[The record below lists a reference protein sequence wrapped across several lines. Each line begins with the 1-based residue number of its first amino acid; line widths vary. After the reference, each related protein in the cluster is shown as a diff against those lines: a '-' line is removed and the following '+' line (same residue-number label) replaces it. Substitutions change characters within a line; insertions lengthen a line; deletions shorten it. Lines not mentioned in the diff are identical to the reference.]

1 MLKDCSTPQFP
12 FLVRGSWEAM
22 RLNHVGILLLLASAV
37 AGCGDQSGASPA
49 SGPNTTAKPAQPAIV
64 LTQEAWAGKAFD
76 GKEVRL
82 NTPERFY
89 QEIVGARNSVSK
101 NEFETTAA
109 YEKRKAE
116 LALPTG
122 IRADAVYLFESP
134 NRVKYDADQ
143 GAYVSEKTFCT
154 DYEFSELKN
163 VLACRLRE
171 VEGKPMV
178 NKRDVYGQVQI
189 FEKRTDTQYSILMPA
204 AQVRKFG
211 TRTSQYASYELPGK
225 CPVAV
230 DEARNLGPVAIAY
243 GVMFTTPDFAKA
255 SMDLHTYPEYRNEW
269 YVDQIG
275 VYGKVVSLVCYTD
288 DQTKRILYQRKL

>member
-1 MLKDCSTPQFP
+1 M
-12 FLVRGSWEAM
+12 
-22 RLNHVGILLLLASAV
+22 
-37 AGCGDQSGASPA
+37 
-49 SGPNTTAKPAQPAIV
+49 

-89 QEIVGARNSVSK
+89 QEIVNARNSVSK

-122 IRADAVYLFESP
+122 IAADAVYLFESP

-154 DYEFSELKN
+154 DYEFSDLKN

-171 VEGKPMV
+171 VEGKPLV
-178 NKRDVYGQVQI
+178 NKRDVYGQVQL
-189 FEKRTDTQYSILMPA
+189 FEKRTDTQYSILMPV

-225 CPVAV
+225 CPVPV
-230 DEARNLGPVAIAY
+230 EEARSIGPVAIAY

-255 SMDLHTYPEYRNEW
+255 TMDLHTYPEYRNEW

-288 DQTKRILYQRKL
+288 DQTKRILYQRKF

>member
-1 MLKDCSTPQFP
+1 
-12 FLVRGSWEAM
+12 M
-22 RLNHVGILLLLASAV
+22 RSIIFGAVGLALAL
-37 AGCGDQSGASPA
+37 AGCQQEEASPRSA
-49 SGPNTTAKPAQPAIV
+49 PQGTTAKPTQPPIV

-89 QEIVGARNSVSK
+89 QEIISVRNGVSK

-122 IRADAVYLFESP
+122 ISGDAVYLFESP

-154 DYEFSELKN
+154 DYEFSDLKN

-171 VEGKPMV
+171 VEGKPLV
-178 NKRDVYGQVQI
+178 NKRDVYGQVQL
-189 FEKRTDTQYSILMPA
+189 FEKRTDTQYSILMPV
-204 AQVRKFG
+204 AQVSKFAA
-211 TRTSQYASYELPGK
+211 RTSQYASYELPGK
-225 CPVAV
+225 CPVPV
-230 DEARNLGPVAIAY
+230 EEARQIGPVAIAY

-255 SMDLHTYPEYRNEW
+255 TMDLHTYPEYRNEW
-269 YVDQIG
+269 YMDQIG

-288 DQTKRILYQRKL
+288 DQTKRILYQRKF

>member
-1 MLKDCSTPQFP
+1 VRST
-12 FLVRGSWEAM
+12 
-22 RLNHVGILLLLASAV
+22 ILLAVGLGLALC
-37 AGCGDQSGASPA
+37 GCQQQEASPA
-49 SGPNTTAKPAQPAIV
+49 AGPGTTAKPTRPPIV

-89 QEIVGARNSVSK
+89 QEIISARNGVSK

-122 IRADAVYLFESP
+122 ISADAVYLFESL

-154 DYEFSELKN
+154 DYEFSDLKN

-171 VEGKPMV
+171 VEGKPLV
-178 NKRDVYGQVQI
+178 NKRDVYGQVQL
-189 FEKRTDTQYSILMPA
+189 FEKRTDTQYSILMPV

-225 CPVAV
+225 CPVPV
-230 DEARNLGPVAIAY
+230 EEARSI
-243 GVMFTTPDFAKA
+243 GVMFTTPDFAKET
-255 SMDLHTYPEYRNEW
+255 MDLHTYPEYRNEW
-269 YVDQIG
+269 YMDQIG

-288 DQTKRILYQRKL
+288 DQTKRILYQRKF

>member
-1 MLKDCSTPQFP
+1 MKRSSVEQGKFVRSTV
-12 FLVRGSWEAM
+12 FLAAG
-22 RLNHVGILLLLASAV
+22 LGLAL
-37 AGCGDQSGASPA
+37 AGCQQQDASPRSA
-49 SGPNTTAKPAQPAIV
+49 PQGTAKPAQRPIV

-89 QEIVGARNSVSK
+89 QEIISARNGVIK

-122 IRADAVYLFESP
+122 ISADAVYLFESL

-154 DYEFSELKN
+154 DYEFSDLKN

-171 VEGKPMV
+171 VEGKPLV
-178 NKRDVYGQVQI
+178 NKRDVYGQVQL
-189 FEKRTDTQYSILMPA
+189 FEKRTDTQYSILMPV

-225 CPVAV
+225 CPVPV
-230 DEARNLGPVAIAY
+230 EEARSIGPVAIAY
-243 GVMFTTPDFAKA
+243 GVMFTTPDFAKET
-255 SMDLHTYPEYRNEW
+255 MDLHTYPEYRNEW
-269 YVDQIG
+269 YMDQIG

-288 DQTKRILYQRKL
+288 DQTKRILYQRKF

>member
-1 MLKDCSTPQFP
+1 M
-12 FLVRGSWEAM
+12 
-22 RLNHVGILLLLASAV
+22 
-37 AGCGDQSGASPA
+37 
-49 SGPNTTAKPAQPAIV
+49 

-89 QEIVGARNSVSK
+89 QEIISARNGVSK

-122 IRADAVYLFESP
+122 ISADAVYLFESL

-154 DYEFSELKN
+154 DYEFSDLKN

-171 VEGKPMV
+171 VEGKPLV
-178 NKRDVYGQVQI
+178 NKRDVYGQVQL
-189 FEKRTDTQYSILMPA
+189 FEKRTDTQYSILMPV

-225 CPVAV
+225 CPVPV
-230 DEARNLGPVAIAY
+230 EEARSIGPVAIAY
-243 GVMFTTPDFAKA
+243 GVMFTTPDFAKET
-255 SMDLHTYPEYRNEW
+255 MDLHTYPEYRNEW
-269 YVDQIG
+269 YMDQIG

-288 DQTKRILYQRKL
+288 DQTKRILYQRKF

>member
-1 MLKDCSTPQFP
+1 MISDQSSVEQGKFVRSTS
-12 FLVRGSWEAM
+12 FLA
-22 RLNHVGILLLLASAV
+22 VGLALAL
-37 AGCGDQSGASPA
+37 AGCQQEEASPRSA
-49 SGPNTTAKPAQPAIV
+49 PQGTAKPTQPPLV

-89 QEIVGARNSVSK
+89 QEIISARNGVSK

-122 IRADAVYLFESP
+122 IAADAVYLFESGS
-134 NRVKYDADQ
+134 RVKYDADQ
-143 GAYVSEKTFCT
+143 GAYVAEKTYCT
-154 DYEFSELKN
+154 DYEFSDLKN
-163 VLACRLRE
+163 VLACSIGS

-178 NKRDVYGQVQI
+178 NKRDVYGQVQL
-189 FEKRTDTQYSILMPA
+189 FEKRTDTQYSILMPV

-225 CPVAV
+225 CPVPV
-230 DEARNLGPVAIAY
+230 EEARQIGPVAIAY
-243 GVMFTTPDFAKA
+243 GVTFNAPDFFKTTV
-255 SMDLHTYPEYRNEW
+255 DLHTYPEYRNEW
-269 YVDQIG
+269 SVDRVG
-275 VYGKVVSLVCYTD
+275 VSGKVVSLVCYTD